1 MKRLRFL
8 SLLLVIA
15 LFTTMAGVT
24 VFAAN
29 NGPYEEAGSPA
40 FIIFYGENENVQ
52 IYTANKNIKT
62 GTIKGVSYDRK
73 TNTLTLNNVSK
84 LYGISANMMGE
95 DFKIAVKGTNSLMGI
110 MVWGD
115 GYGSNLT
122 ITGDGTLIL
131 NKDKKVDAAID
142 VRAESTKGLLKIEKN
157 VTLEM
162 YAGKGNSVIQ
172 SSLTTNAN
180 KKQAIQIEGKTSSN
194 LNVKQIKD
202 KYTINEY
209 IKAIDSSEREWLCKF
224 EKDGKIYGGRTIWD
238 DESFEPTGEYKMF
251 EIKEDETLGTIGIL
265 VEEKV
270 DPTKKGYKAVMED
283 EYNQEYLKDVLALD
297 GWKHSFA
304 MYVDST
310 DNKEYGVI
318 DKTIHNVDTNTETRQ
333 VTVYNMV
340 EYADYGCIAVPVKG
354 MEELTEIPSNFV
366 QKEKNSYY
374 VFSYSAGGEY
384 LKITGEKTQNVKKE
398 NLSLQKAKI
407 TSITN
412 VKKKTALVK
421 WKKVANAKKYQ
432 VQYSLNKK
440 FGKAKKYKT
449 KTITVKTTKCKLK
462 KLKKNKKYF
471 VRVRAVNNKKTGKWS
486 YTKSIKIRK

>member
-8 SLLLVIA
+8 SLLLVTA

-24 VFAAN
+24 TFAAN

-40 FIIFYGENENVQ
+40 FITFYSEKENVQ
-52 IYTANKNIKT
+52 IYSANKNNKT
-62 GTIKGVSYDRK
+62 GTIKGVSFDRK

-172 SSLTTNAN
+172 SIGTTNDN
-180 KKQAIQIEGKTSSN
+180 TKQAIQIEGKTSSN
-194 LNVKQIKD
+194 LNVKQVKE

-209 IKAIDSSEREWLCKF
+209 IEALDSLDREWLCKF

-238 DESFEPTGEYKMF
+238 DNFEATGEYKMF

-283 EYNQEYLKDVLALD
+283 EYNQESLKDVLALD
-297 GWKHSFA
+297 RWKHSIA

-318 DKTIHNVDTNTETRQ
+318 DKIIHDVDTNTETRQ
-333 VTVYNMV
+333 VTVYNII
-340 EYADYGCIAVPVKG
+340 EYAGYGYVAVPVKG
-354 MEELTEIPSNFV
+354 MEELTEIPSNLV
-366 QKEKNSYY
+366 NKEKNSYY

-421 WKKVANAKKYQ
+421 WKKIANAKKYQ

-440 FGKAKKYKT
+440 FGKAKKFKT

-486 YTKSIKIRK
+486 DIKSIKIRK